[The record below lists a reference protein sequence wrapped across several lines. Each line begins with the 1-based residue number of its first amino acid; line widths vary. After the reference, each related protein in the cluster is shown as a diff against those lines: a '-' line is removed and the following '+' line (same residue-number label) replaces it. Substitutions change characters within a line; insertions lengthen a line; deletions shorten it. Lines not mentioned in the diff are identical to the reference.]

1 MGQRSQSIYNL
12 GVFILAAV
20 LASACSQGGSDSPAR
35 NTEQGGDNGNGH
47 TSRTV
52 PERHACMK
60 DQGETDGPSIIGGQR
75 LTRNGLLGKGVVRVF
90 IMVKT
95 DGVHY
100 EGFSCTGSLIGT
112 NIVMTAA
119 HCFLGISPENY
130 VQSTSVSFGNDPLA
144 ECRPEIRRA
153 EAVIVNS
160 GFNKDNFYA
169 GNDFT
174 LIRIEGSAPSWTVP
188 LPVATNFVSDLRTED
203 VYLAG
208 FGKSED
214 ADVQEQSVNPLS
226 LATVRAL
233 GPLGTIPEEQADLV
247 RFLAGYNTGAG
258 RFLAFDQSH
267 GQSLCMGDSGGPAL
281 VRDNGV
287 LKVVGVASF
296 VIYRDGAHP
305 TCKEAVAHSSVS
317 FHRQW
322 LEENYQAL
330 MTDKSSPNP
339 FALVPPMASVH

>member
-12 GVFILAAV
+12 CVFILAAV
-20 LASACSQGGSDSPAR
+20 LASACAQDGGSSPAR
-35 NTEQGGDNGNGH
+35 DPQGGHEDEKPH
-47 TSRTV
+47 SERTV
-52 PERHACMK
+52 PARHTCMK

-90 IMVKT
+90 IMAKT

-100 EGFSCTGSLIGT
+100 EGFSCTGSLIGS

-119 HCFLGISPENY
+119 HCFLGITPDKY
-130 VQSTSVSFGNDPLA
+130 VQSTTVSFGNDPLA
-144 ECRPEIRRA
+144 ECYPETRRA

-160 GFNKDNFYA
+160 GFNKDNFYD

-174 LIRIEGSAPSWTVP
+174 LIRIAGSAPSWTVP

-208 FGKSED
+208 FGKSYD
-214 ADVQEQSVNPLS
+214 ADVQEQSVSPLG

-233 GPLGTIPEEQADLV
+233 GPLGTIPEAQADLV
-247 RFLAGYNTGAG
+247 RFLAGYNTEAG

-305 TCKEAVAHSSVS
+305 TCKEAVAHASVS